1 MRKTYIAETNSLKP
15 RYTYLLESA
24 IAQTLS
30 RNTIRQKKNGAT
42 KINKPAIAR
51 IQHLEVRAGE
61 LGHVEELDGVG
72 AHDATINVY
81 NAHRLKQQRAQADE
95 QDQKGIGNERGGS
108 GIRPELAQAEAEYG

>member
-1 MRKTYIAETNSLKP
+1 MRKTCIAETNSLKP

-30 RNTIRQKKNGAT
+30 HNTVRQKNGAT

-51 IQHLEVRAGE
+51 IQHLLDVRAGE

-72 AHDATINVY
+72 AHDVTIPVY
-81 NAHRLKQQRAQADE
+81 NVRRLKQPRAQVDE
-95 QDQKGIGNERGGS
+95 QVQKRIGDQRGGNEIG
-108 GIRPELAQAEAEYG
+108 PESARLEAEYG